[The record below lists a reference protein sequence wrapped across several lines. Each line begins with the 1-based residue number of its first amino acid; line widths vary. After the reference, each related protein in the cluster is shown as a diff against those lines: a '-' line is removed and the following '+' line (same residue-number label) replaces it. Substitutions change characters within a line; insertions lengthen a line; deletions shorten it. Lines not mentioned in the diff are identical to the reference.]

1 MSLLELGGKK
11 FTIPVGEVALGSDA
25 ACAIPLTGAGVLPR
39 HALFQGQPDGQ
50 VVIRKGTPAAE
61 VLINGVRLGA
71 EPTPLLHGDKVEVG
85 GHELTFVDERRSGST
100 QFMQKLP
107 MPEAQAG
114 APAARG
120 KPGVATNTGGR
131 VVSLTD
137 GREYV
142 ITAATIVFGREAGSD
157 IVVAGK
163 DVSRRHAEIV
173 QTPKGYVL
181 VDSSTNGTFVND
193 ERVEAQRVLQ
203 RADVIRMGE
212 ESFRFYADVVPASTP
227 GPQPGP
233 AAEAPSAAPPLTGAP
248 VRGPAA
254 GVLPVS
260 PVVPAPAPAPAA
272 APAAAAAPV

>member
-11 FTIPVGEVALGSDA
+11 FTIPVGEVALGSDP
-25 ACAIPLTGAGVLPR
+25 ACAIRLTGAAVLPR
-39 HALFQGQPDGQ
+39 HAVFQGQPDGQ
-50 VVIRKGTPAAE
+50 VVIRKAAPAAE

-107 MPEAQAG
+107 MPEAPAG

-120 KPGVATNTGGR
+120 PGKPGVAANTGGR
-131 VVSLTD
+131 LVSLTD

-157 IVVAGK
+157 IVVGGK
-163 DVSRRHAEIV
+163 DVSRRHAEIM

-181 VDSSTNGTFVND
+181 VDSSTDGAVGN
-193 ERVEAQRVLQ
+193 EQRVEATCGR
-203 RADVIRMGE
+203 E
-212 ESFRFYADVVPASTP
+212 
-227 GPQPGP
+227 
-233 AAEAPSAAPPLTGAP
+233 
-248 VRGPAA
+248 
-254 GVLPVS
+254 
-260 PVVPAPAPAPAA
+260 
-272 APAAAAAPV
+272 